1 MIELRKILITLVE
14 KRRCDSHTGKTGVYR
29 NTQDFSQK
37 NPNSNS
43 ERRKYLRNKIYWAVR
58 GKGFDL

>member
-1 MIELRKILITLVE
+1 MIELREMGGVTVTL
-14 KRRCDSHTGKTGVYR
+14 GKLE
-29 NTQDFSQK
+29 NTQTPRTFSQK